1 MDSKPHV
8 FARGTRES
16 VKMVEPTRVV
26 VFAPTES
33 LTKWIDAELVATGN
47 LVQSARS
54 MSAVVS
60 SLVDDPTPRPQVL
73 VLDVDGTQPGD
84 LMYLHLVRERGWCGR
99 IIGLGMVPPALRLS
113 LGIERVLNTPYA
125 QGTLRHAI
133 DDIGFSNTTRR
144 IPTFDDDE
152 VACAALPVMP
162 VFLARSNARVQK
174 R

>member
-1 MDSKPHV
+1 MDGKPHV
-8 FARGTRES
+8 FARGTRQS

-33 LTKWIDAELVATGN
+33 LTKWIDSELEVAGN
-47 LVQSARS
+47 IVQNARS

-73 VLDVDGTQPGD
+73 VLDVDATEPGD

-99 IIGLGMVPPALRLS
+99 IIGLGVVPPALRQS

-125 QGTLRHAI
+125 RGALANAI

-144 IPTFDDDE
+144 IPTFEDDD
-152 VACAALPVMP
+152 ALPVMP
-162 VFLARSNARVQK
+162 VFLARSNARVQN

>member
-1 MDSKPHV
+1 MDGKPHV
-8 FARGTRES
+8 LARGTRNS
-16 VKMVEPTRVV
+16 LKMVEPTRVV

-33 LTKWIDAELVATGN
+33 LTKWIDSELETGGN
-47 LVQSARS
+47 MVQSARS

-99 IIGLGMVPPALRLS
+99 IIGLGVVPPALRQS
-113 LGIERVLNTPYA
+113 LGIERVLNTPYLDGA
-125 QGTLRHAI
+125 LTSAI
-133 DDIGFSNTTRR
+133 NDIGFTNETRR
-144 IPTFDDDE
+144 IPTFDDAE
-152 VACAALPVMP
+152 IAGTALPVMP
-162 VFLARSNARVQK
+162 IFLSRSSARVQN